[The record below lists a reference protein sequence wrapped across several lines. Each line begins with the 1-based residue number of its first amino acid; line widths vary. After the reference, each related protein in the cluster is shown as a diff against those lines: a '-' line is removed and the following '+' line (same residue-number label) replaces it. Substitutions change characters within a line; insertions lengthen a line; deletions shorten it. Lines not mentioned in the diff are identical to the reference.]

1 MSNTTTIFDTSTVL
15 IDTETGEELLSS
27 NPDDVLTVKKLTPR
41 QKKNMHYEKTHVKN
55 FTKGKE
61 FVIMFSD
68 IDGLLAD
75 NLTGN
80 EFKLVHKLENYVEWE
95 TGILIIGEG
104 TDEHYCNL
112 KELAEELKYEYNYF
126 TKLVRSL
133 TNKGIMSSYSRKNRV
148 VYIVNPYVYLYGQ
161 NPEKEIVDWFTYKT
175 NWFDYIQT
183 IYGVD

>member
-75 NLTGN
+75 NLT
-80 EFKLVHKLENYVEWE
+80 K
-95 TGILIIGEG
+95 
-104 TDEHYCNL
+104 
-112 KELAEELKYEYNYF
+112 
-126 TKLVRSL
+126 
-133 TNKGIMSSYSRKNRV
+133 
-148 VYIVNPYVYLYGQ
+148 
-161 NPEKEIVDWFTYKT
+161 
-175 NWFDYIQT
+175 
-183 IYGVD
+183 